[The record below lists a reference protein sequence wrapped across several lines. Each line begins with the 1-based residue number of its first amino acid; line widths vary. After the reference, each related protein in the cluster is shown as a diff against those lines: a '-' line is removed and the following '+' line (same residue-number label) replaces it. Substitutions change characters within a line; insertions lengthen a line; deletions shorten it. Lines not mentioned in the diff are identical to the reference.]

1 MQAWRQAAEQYF
13 GFAQLE
19 TTWRREAVAGLTTF
33 AAMAYIIAVNSSI
46 LGEAGLPVQAAA
58 VATCLAAA
66 FGSILMGAWARY
78 PIALAPGMG
87 LNAYFTYTV
96 VKGLGV
102 PWQTAL
108 GAVFLS
114 GLLFLV
120 LTATGVRQL
129 LFRALPVELHA
140 AVAVGIGLFIALI
153 GLQNAGLVVS
163 SPATLVTLGD
173 LRTPRVAVSLAG
185 LLVTAVLLVRRV
197 PGGILLGIVASA
209 AAGAW
214 LEPRS
219 TAPLL
224 SEINGTW
231 LQLDIGSALR
241 LGVLEIIFVFLF
253 VDLFDNLGT
262 LVAVGTRAGLF
273 TSAHDI
279 PRLPRILFT
288 DAAATTIGSLLGTST
303 VVSYIESAAGVVAG
317 GRSGVTAI
325 VVGLLFL
332 LALPLT
338 AFASLVPVFATAP
351 TLILVG
357 ALMANQAR
365 NIAWDDY
372 SVAIPAFLLIVTV
385 PLTFSIATGL
395 AFGIV
400 MYTVLRV
407 ASGAA
412 RQVHWATYLLT
423 VLFVARFVYLG
434 GH

>member
-1 MQAWRQAAEQYF
+1 MLIREGGAVVSSGMQAWRQSAERYF

-19 TTWRREAVAGLTTF
+19 TSWRREIVAGLTTF

-153 GLQNAGLVVS
+153 GLQNAGLIAPS
-163 SPATLVTLGD
+163 AATLVTLGD
-173 LRTPRVAVSLAG
+173 LRTPRVAVSLTG

-197 PGGILLGIVASA
+197 PGSILLGIAISA
-209 AAGAW
+209 ACGAW

-219 TAPLL
+219 AAPLL
-224 SEINGTW
+224 SETTGTW
-231 LQLDIGSALR
+231 LQLDVASALR

-273 TSAHDI
+273 TSAHEI

-288 DAAATTIGSLLGTST
+288 DAAATTVGSLLGTST

-332 LALPLT
+332 LALPFTTLT
-338 AFASLVPVFATAP
+338 GLVPVSATAP
-351 TLILVG
+351 
-357 ALMANQAR
+357 A
-365 NIAWDDY
+365 
-372 SVAIPAFLLIVTV
+372 
-385 PLTFSIATGL
+385 
-395 AFGIV
+395 
-400 MYTVLRV
+400 
-407 ASGAA
+407 
-412 RQVHWATYLLT
+412 
-423 VLFVARFVYLG
+423 
-434 GH
+434 